1 MDEETGQQVTQVR
14 PYVMD
19 LNSTNGTHLNG
30 RGGALTHRVSH
41 CRYMEPGLHS
51 RTGCQIG
58 VTWNILAAI
67 S

>member
-41 CRYMEPGLHS
+41 CCYMEH
-51 RTGCQIG
+51 TGCHQLTRDNCKI
-58 VTWNILAAI
+58 TL
-67 S
+67 